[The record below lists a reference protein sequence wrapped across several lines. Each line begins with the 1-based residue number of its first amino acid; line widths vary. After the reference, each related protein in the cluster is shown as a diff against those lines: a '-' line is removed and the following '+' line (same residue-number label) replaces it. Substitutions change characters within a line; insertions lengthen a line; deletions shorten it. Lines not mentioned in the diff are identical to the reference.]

1 MPIGAHSPEIL
12 LERETTP
19 LDHDHADPA
28 TTKRLSLQAAHSV
41 VPASDPPVTELSLV
55 IRPEL
60 PIDAE
65 AIDRLHE
72 RAFGPGR
79 FARTAFRL
87 REGAP
92 HLMDLSFTALVGTLL
107 VGSVRLTP
115 VVVGGEGRALMLG
128 PLTVEPAFEN
138 RGIGAALM
146 RRSLKTAKEKGHA
159 LVLLV
164 GDEPYYSRFGFKR
177 IPPRQLE
184 LPGPV
189 NPDRFLALE
198 LVDGALAAN
207 QGPVLPL
214 RTGGILAGS
223 T

>member
-1 MPIGAHSPEIL
+1 LRDDEPAELSSL
-12 LERETTP
+12 LDQP
-19 LDHDHADPA
+19 
-28 TTKRLSLQAAHSV
+28 V
-41 VPASDPPVTELSLV
+41 IASPPVTELSLV

-60 PIDAE
+60 PIDAQ
-65 AIDRLHE
+65 AIERLHE

-92 HLMDLSFTALVGTLL
+92 HLPHLSFTALVGTLL
-107 VGSVRLTP
+107 VGSVRMTP
-115 VVVGGEGRALMLG
+115 VCAGTVPALMLG

-138 RGIGAALM
+138 RGIGGALI
-146 RRSLKTAKEKGHA
+146 RRSLEAAGENGHT

-164 GDEPYYSRFGFKR
+164 GDEPYYGRFGFKR
-177 IPPRQLE
+177 IPPGRLE

-198 LVDGALAAN
+198 LADGAMVAAK
-207 QGPVLPL
+207 GLVTPL
-214 RTGGILAGS
+214 RSSS

>member
-1 MPIGAHSPEIL
+1 M
-12 LERETTP
+12 
-19 LDHDHADPA
+19 
-28 TTKRLSLQAAHSV
+28 
-41 VPASDPPVTELSLV
+41 TELSLI
-55 IRPEL
+55 IRTEQPA
-60 PIDAE
+60 DSE
-65 AIDRLHE
+65 AIERLHE

-79 FARTAFRL
+79 FARTASRL
-87 REGAP
+87 REGVP
-92 HLMDLSFTALVGTLL
+92 HMLDLSFTALVGTLL

-115 VVVGGEGRALMLG
+115 VLAGQEPGLMLG

-146 RRSLKTAKEKGHA
+146 SRSLAAAKEKGHS

-177 IPPRQLE
+177 IPPRHLQ

-198 LVDGALAAN
+198 LQEGALARAS
-207 QGPVLPL
+207 
-214 RTGGILAGS
+214 GIVTPMKALA
-223 T
+223 